1 MFPRSSKPLLITAS
15 LIGVGLWLIYSGWTA
30 VRTDQRLDQS
40 SAVTSG
46 RVVDGETR
54 ALAKGGQSSTLIVE
68 YTPAGHDPI
77 TREFDVNGSTH
88 RSGLESGTVDVT
100 YLPEDPQ
107 VARVVRFDPLPYWV
121 LVGFG
126 AIVLL
131 AGLFCLGLFWWRGV

>member
-1 MFPRSSKPLLITAS
+1 MLPRFLKPLLITTS
-15 LIGVGLWLIYSGWTA
+15 LIGAGLWLIISGWTA

-40 SAVTSG
+40 SVVTSG

-54 ALAKGGQSSTLIVE
+54 ALAKGGQSSTLVVE

-77 TREFDVNGSTH
+77 TREFDVDGRTL
-88 RSGLESGTVDVT
+88 RSGLESGTVEVT
-100 YLPEDPQ
+100 YLPEDPH

-131 AGLFCLGLFWWRGV
+131 AGLFCLGLFWRKGV